1 MVSTSYSARMWR
13 FLIGPPLKTVDIPH
27 QVVSKVVGLA
37 VFASDALSSTAY
49 ATEEILVILALA
61 GAGVFH
67 LSVPIALAIAALLL
81 IVSVSYRQTIYAY
94 PNGGGAYIVARDNL
108 GELMAQTAGAALLT
122 DYILTVAVSI
132 SSGVAQIASALPF
145 LLPFRV
151 ELAVVLIVF
160 MTIVNLRGVK
170 ESGRLF
176 AVPTYFFI
184 VMMAI
189 ALGAGIFRLLSG
201 SLQPVSGV
209 EILHDTVQPL
219 TWFLVLRAFSSGCA
233 ALTGIEAISNGITAF
248 REPKSRNAA
257 ITLIWMSS
265 LLVAMFVGLTVIAHH
280 VQALP
285 SETETVVSQVGRAVL
300 GRGLGYMLL
309 MVSAMAILIMA
320 ANTSFADFPR
330 LAALHAGDG
339 FLPRQ
344 LTYRG
349 SRLVFSHGILTLSGT
364 AVVLVVL
371 FGADV
376 SRLIPLY
383 AIGVFLSF
391 TVSQAGMVVRWQKIG
406 HLKPGERVETHSS
419 VLEYDRHWRL
429 KQVLSGMGALATGIV
444 MIVFAVTKF
453 SHGAWVIVVIVP
465 ALVSVFFAI
474 HYHYKATA
482 AQLSMTNCTVPPPI
496 RRHRVIVPIASV
508 HRGVMQALRYA
519 QSISDDVT
527 AVYVELDPAETLK
540 VRARWRE
547 YGDGVRLVVL
557 PSPYRQLVE
566 PLVEYVDKI
575 SQAAPGYNMITLVLP
590 QFVPDRWWHN
600 FLHNQTAYMI
610 HLAFLFRRNT
620 VVVHVPYQLDT
631 TRGNAL

>member
-1 MVSTSYSARMWR
+1 
-13 FLIGPPLKTVDIPH
+13 
-27 QVVSKVVGLA
+27 
-37 VFASDALSSTAY
+37 
-49 ATEEILVILALA
+49 
-61 GAGVFH
+61 
-67 LSVPIALAIAALLL
+67 
-81 IVSVSYRQTIYAY
+81 
-94 PNGGGAYIVARDNL
+94 
-108 GELMAQTAGAALLT
+108 
-122 DYILTVAVSI
+122 
-132 SSGVAQIASALPF
+132 
-145 LLPFRV
+145 
-151 ELAVVLIVF
+151 
-160 MTIVNLRGVK
+160 
-170 ESGRLF
+170 
-176 AVPTYFFI
+176 VPTYLF
-184 VMMAI
+184 VAMMAI
-189 ALGAGIFRLLSG
+189 TLGAGFFRLLSG

-209 EILHDTVQPL
+209 EILHEAVQPL

-265 LLVAMFVGLTVIAHH
+265 ILVAMFVGLTVLAHQVH
-280 VQALP
+280 ALP

-300 GRGLGYMLL
+300 GRGLGYLLL

-330 LAALHAGDG
+330 LAALQAIDG

-349 SRLVFSHGILTLSGT
+349 SRLVFSHGILTLASA
-364 AVVLVVL
+364 AVVLVLL

-391 TVSQAGMVVRWQKIG
+391 TISQAGMVVRWQKIG
-406 HLKPGERVETHSS
+406 RLKPGERVETYSS
-419 VLEYDRHWRL
+419 VLEYDRHWRF
-429 KQVLSGMGALATGIV
+429 KQVLSGLGALATGIV
-444 MIVFAVTKF
+444 MVVFAVTKF
-453 SHGAWVIVVIVP
+453 SHGAWIIVVIVP
-465 ALVSVFFAI
+465 LLVSVFFAI
-474 HYHYKATA
+474 HHHYKATA
-482 AQLSMTNCTVPPPI
+482 AQLSLAHRAVPPPI

-508 HRGVMQALRYA
+508 HIGVLQALRYA
-519 QSISDDVT
+519 QSLSDDVT

-540 VRARWRE
+540 VKSRWRE

-557 PSPYRQLVE
+557 PSAYRQLVE

-575 SQAAPGYNMITLVLP
+575 NRAAPGYNMVTLVLP
-590 QFVPDRWWHN
+590 QFVPAKWWHN

-631 TRGNAL
+631 TTGGVL